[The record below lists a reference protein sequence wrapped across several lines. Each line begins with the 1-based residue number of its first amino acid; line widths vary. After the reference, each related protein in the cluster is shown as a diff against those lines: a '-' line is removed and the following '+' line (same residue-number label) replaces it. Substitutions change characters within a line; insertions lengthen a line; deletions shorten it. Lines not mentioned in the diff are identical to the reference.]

1 MLQINDLKKIKR
13 FNDIILILGKY
24 GFDEVVGRLEM
35 PGADFLQQI
44 SPIAE
49 ELDVYQRIR
58 RVLEEL
64 GPTFIKFG
72 QIMSL
77 RPDLLPKKLLHE
89 LENLQ
94 DDVAPISY
102 NDIEQV
108 IIESL
113 GPPINKHFSIFNT
126 EPLAAASLSQVH
138 RGKLRSSDEEVAVK
152 VQRPGIEQNI
162 LSDLDIL
169 ESVSIF
175 LDQQF
180 EDLRCYELPEIVK
193 TVRKTLL
200 LELDFTRELDNM
212 NIARSYIQDS
222 NVYVPKAYKELSS
235 KKVLVMEYFDG
246 LKFKEIIASPSNERK
261 KVAKNGLQAA
271 TKQILEDGFFHGDPH
286 PGNMLIGD
294 EMQLCFIDW
303 GMVGRLTDEDRY
315 ELIDLLGAVVD
326 KDSQKLTKTFVRIC
340 AKKQR
345 EIDLKELERSIIEL
359 LDRYH
364 SIAIDQM
371 DIGNFL
377 LSLLSLLRNF
387 QLKLPSEYIIMIKA
401 LITADGAARLAYPEL
416 NVIEEIKSQVH
427 NITRK
432 RYSPENVWKS
442 IKGSFGNILAVKK
455 ELPLQLISIV
465 EKIERGDLGIT
476 FRLQKI
482 EKLLNSMEN
491 ASNRLTIGI
500 ITGAIIIGSSMIIT
514 TGVKPLLF
522 GYPALGVIGYL
533 ISVVLG
539 LWLIVTIL
547 RNKKY

>member
-1 MLQINDLKKIKR
+1 MLQINDLKKIRR
-13 FNDIILILGKY
+13 FNDIVLILAKY
-24 GFDEVVGRLEM
+24 GFDEVVGRLNM
-35 PGADFLQQI
+35 PGADVLQQI
-44 SPIAE
+44 SPIE
-49 ELDVYQRIR
+49 EDLDIYERIR
-58 RVLEEL
+58 KVLEEL

-77 RPDLLPKKLLHE
+77 RPDLLPDELLYE
-89 LENLQ
+89 LTKLQ
-94 DDVAPISY
+94 DNVAPISY
-102 NDIEQV
+102 NEIEQV
-108 IIESL
+108 VIENL
-113 GPPINKHFSIFNT
+113 GPPISKHFSIFNS

-138 RGKLRSSDEEVAVK
+138 LGRLRSSDEEVVIK
-152 VQRPGIEQNI
+152 IQRPGIEQNI

-169 ESVSIF
+169 ESISVF

-180 EDLRCYELPEIVK
+180 EELSCYELPEIVR
-193 TVRKTLL
+193 TVRKSLL

-212 NIARSYIQDS
+212 NIARSYIQ
-222 NVYVPKAYKELSS
+222 NGNIYVPKTYEELSS
-235 KKVLVMEYFDG
+235 KTLLVMEYFDG
-246 LKFKEIIASPSNERK
+246 LKFKEIIKYPNSDRK
-261 KVAKNGLQAA
+261 KVAENGLRAA
-271 TKQILEDGFFHGDPH
+271 TKQILDDGFFHADPH
-286 PGNMLIGD
+286 PGNILVGD

-315 ELIDLLGAVVD
+315 ELLDLLAAVVD

-340 AKKQR
+340 GRKQS
-345 EIDLKELERSIIEL
+345 EVDLKELERNIIEL

-371 DIGNFL
+371 NIGTFL
-377 LSLLSLLRNF
+377 TSLLSILRDF
-387 QLKLPSEYIIMIKA
+387 KLKLPSEYTIMIKA

-416 NVIEEIKSQVH
+416 NVIKEVKSQVH
-427 NITRK
+427 NISRK
-432 RYSPENVWKS
+432 RYSPENLWKS
-442 IKGSFGNILAVKK
+442 LKKSFGNILAVKR

-465 EKIERGDLGIT
+465 EKIEQGDLGIT
-476 FRLQKI
+476 LRLEKF
-482 EKLLNSMEN
+482 EKLVDSMEN

-514 TGVKPLLF
+514 TGVKPFLF

-547 RNKKY
+547 KNKKY